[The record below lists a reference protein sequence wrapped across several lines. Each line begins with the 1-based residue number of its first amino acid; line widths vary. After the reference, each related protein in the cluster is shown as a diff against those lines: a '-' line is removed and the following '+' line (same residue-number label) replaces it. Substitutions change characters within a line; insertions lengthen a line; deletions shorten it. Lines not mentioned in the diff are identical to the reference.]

1 MMAVIED
8 LHYQI
13 KHLISAWNGHDLDT
27 LVALHAADYEG
38 HDVGQPG
45 VVRGLSE
52 VRTALERY
60 LLAFPDIELTPEDVL
75 IDGQT
80 VALLWQA
87 RGTHRGVLMHI
98 PATGRKVA
106 VRGVSLLTYRDGKI
120 WRGSIIWDVAGLL
133 RGIGL
138 LPEL

>member
-1 MMAVIED
+1 MAVIEPARGQIQD
-8 LHYQI
+8 LI
-13 KHLISAWNGHDLDT
+13 NAWNNHDLET

-38 HDVGQPG
+38 RDVSQPG
-45 VVRGLSE
+45 VIRGLSE
-52 VRTALERY
+52 VRAYLERY
-60 LLAFPDIELTPEDVL
+60 LKAFPDIELTPEDVL
-75 IDGQT
+75 IDGEA

-87 RGTHRGVLMHI
+87 RGTHQGALMHI

-106 VRGVSLLTYRDGKI
+106 VRGVSMITYREGKI
-120 WRGSIIWDVAGLL
+120 WRGWTIWDVAGWL